1 MVTELVYKL
10 LRVIRALEY
19 RDLLGIALA
28 VLALILLLRRRYG
41 KK

>member
-1 MVTELVYKL
+1 MELLYKL

-19 RDLLGIALA
+19 GDLPGIALA
-28 VLALILLLRRRYG
+28 VLALILLLRRFR